1 MRETERWL
9 SNVLAPRLLGPATSL
24 HHCTTANVA
33 GAWLTHS
40 FSHST
45 HHFLIPHPTTHP
57 TTQSFNANEGSGRQS
72 KI

>member
-45 HHFLIPHPTTHP
+45 NHFLIPHPTTHP